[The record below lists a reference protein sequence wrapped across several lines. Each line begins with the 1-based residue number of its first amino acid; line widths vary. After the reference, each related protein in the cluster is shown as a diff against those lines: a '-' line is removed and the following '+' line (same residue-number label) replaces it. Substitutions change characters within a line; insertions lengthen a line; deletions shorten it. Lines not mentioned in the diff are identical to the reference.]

1 MSIPTIVGVK
11 DLLKNI
17 KNNEQIVL
25 DGEKGLLIKNPT
37 NQTINFYKK
46 KIEEQKNRD
55 KKLNYLKNIIP
66 RTTDNVQIKIE
77 ANIDN
82 SSEAKE

>member
-46 KIEEQKNRD
+46 KIEEQKNQRQ
-55 KKLNYLKNIIP
+55 KVKLFK
-66 RTTDNVQIKIE
+66 E
-77 ANIDN
+77 DN
-82 SSEAKE
+82 S

>member
-46 KIEEQKNRD
+46 KIEEQKNQD
-55 KKLNYLKNIIP
+55 KKLNYLKKKS
-66 RTTDNVQIKIE
+66 Q
-77 ANIDN
+77 
-82 SSEAKE
+82 SL

>member
-1 MSIPTIVGVK
+1 MRLLQGLCQFPIVGVK

-46 KIEEQKNRD
+46 KIEEQKNQD
-55 KKLNYLKNIIP
+55 KKLNYLKN
-66 RTTDNVQIKIE
+66 
-77 ANIDN
+77 N
-82 SSEAKE
+82 S